1 MPRAIARRRL
11 LHGALISSAQLVL
24 DLPFAHAASVIA
36 VRVWP
41 ARDYTRVTLE
51 VDEPLQ
57 ATHTISSD
65 PPQVTVDLEGIA
77 LDLRLRDLIA
87 KVKPD
92 DPYIARVSVSQPK
105 PRLAR
110 LQFDLRTEVIPQLF
124 TLPPIAYYKHRVVLD
139 LFPRRPPDPLRAL
152 LDERLARPA
161 PAGDPLAGIIR
172 DHDRATAPQV
182 NAAPAQTS
190 AADPATARNRQRPAP
205 MIIAIDPGHGGEDP
219 GAVGRYG
226 TYEKDVVLS
235 IAQRLAERINA
246 ESGLRAF
253 LTRDGDY
260 FVPLATR
267 VDKARRVNAD
277 LFVSIHADAF
287 VEPHARGAS
296 VYVLSERGAT
306 SSEARWLA
314 ERENAADGVGGV
326 NLSSHNRE
334 VKRVLMALSTSAQ
347 IRDSMRLGASVLNRL
362 GDVGA
367 VHKPQVE
374 QAAFAVLKSPDI
386 PSILVETAFISNP
399 QEERRLGDPRY
410 QQQVSEAIFRG
421 VRDYLVKHP
430 PARRSGGAVA
440 SGREELQAANPG

>member
-1 MPRAIARRRL
+1 VPRALARRRL
-11 LHGALISSAQLVL
+11 LRGALIGGAQLVL
-24 DLPFAHAASVIA
+24 DLPFAQAASVVA

-51 VDEPLQ
+51 LDEPLQ
-57 ATHTISSD
+57 ATYMTSSD

-77 LDLRLRDLIA
+77 LDMRLRDLIA

-92 DPYIARVSVSQPK
+92 DPYIARVSISQPR

-110 LQFDLRTEVIPQLF
+110 VQFDLRTQVLPQLF

-139 LFPRRPPDPLRAL
+139 LYPRRAPDPLRAL

-161 PAGDPLAGIIR
+161 PANDPLASLIR
-172 DHDRATAPQV
+172 ERDQAKTPLV
-182 NAAPAQTS
+182 NASPQAGAPAGHT
-190 AADPATARNRQRPAP
+190 RGRHRPAP
-205 MIIAIDPGHGGEDP
+205 IIIAIDPGHGGEDP
-219 GAVGRYG
+219 GAIGRLG

-246 ESGLRAF
+246 QPGMRAF

-260 FVPLATR
+260 FVPLAMR
-267 VDKARRVNAD
+267 VEKARRVNAD
-277 LFVSIHADAF
+277 LFVSVHADAF

-296 VYVLSERGAT
+296 VYVLSERGAS

-314 ERENAADGVGGV
+314 DRENAADGVGGV
-326 NLSSHNRE
+326 NLAGHNRE
-334 VKRVLMALSTSAQ
+334 VRRVLMALSTSAQ
-347 IRDSMRLGASVLNRL
+347 IRDSMRLGSSVLGQL
-362 GDVGA
+362 GGIGS
-367 VHKPQVE
+367 VHKPHVE

-399 QEERRLGDPRY
+399 QEERRLGDPKY

-421 VRDYLVKHP
+421 VRDYLIKHP
-430 PARRSGGAVA
+430 PARRQGGAVA
-440 SGREELQAANPG
+440 SGRDDAPGASPG